1 MSISEKV
8 LDAIQILADNS
19 VKRADYD
26 RTIQAK
32 ILSCED
38 ATIGKYRCRYQDAV
52 FYAYSN
58 NTDITYSDNALVYVL
73 VPGNDFNKEKT
84 ILGTTKKLGI
94 NYITQAEGDQ
104 AYDIIGT
111 NGIESSQTFY
121 LDTNYEYEY
130 SIYEAEG
137 EKSIELDTQAI
148 EKYIKESSSI
158 IVGAAIKT
166 SIKAERQL
174 RGHYGIV
181 YNLKF
186 IDNATGKE
194 TIRSYTIDEDN
205 MVGNPYRLLYP
216 IRQYQ
221 IFDIDGPNFV
231 RVESIKIF
239 CKSFP
244 NSVPLENNTE
254 LHPDIEISQLQL
266 NGACRMSESQING
279 IAISFYTPQGTF
291 FPPGTKGGNKLITAQ
306 VRVKGKL
313 VSTDQKIPFY
323 WGKENV
329 GVTPSNPYYN
339 KYLGR
344 GWKCINSKQELD
356 SETFEWIPG
365 KNTYVMNFGEA
376 TAKDNWLKVAI
387 VYDGNV
393 ISKKIN
399 IQNLTDKTYPII
411 ESNDGTKFYYDV
423 GHPTLTVK
431 IMQKKDGV
439 VSQIK
444 DISQFQYYWAY
455 EDNTGNL
462 IELPQI
468 FGTKD
473 NPSPNDEYNQA
484 VSDLNELTND
494 IQKNANAENIRTL
507 NETIKKYDFI
517 QRVEKNQIHDVQ
529 IRNITSFGTFKC
541 SVFSGEL
548 YIGTA
553 QITLTNTLD
562 GEGLY
567 SLVINNGSAV
577 YQYNENGVAPNNK
590 TLDNPQQIPALTFTV
605 YDNQGKPLDSNMIV
619 NDSKCKVRWK
629 VPLGNDTLLV
639 DNMPVIEND
648 PNRIKTESY
657 VYYDK
662 AETLSYGIANKYDIK
677 KQNNQIQLTV
687 DYKGLNLIA
696 RTNFTFAKQGEPG
709 TNGTEYIVK
718 IIPNTTMNNPP
729 LWPMI
734 TKNIK
739 DQDYWLNYGVG
750 SSASSTKIGINVE
763 IGGNPFKAQLW
774 QNGELIW
781 QGFKVENNYE
791 GIQPDLVHWE
801 VLKNVYKQGL
811 EDYSA
816 LKITSQGKVTYLG
829 EKPSGTLETD
839 ILKITGANIIKCSIT
854 YGGRGKT
861 YYGTLPV
868 TTAQVLNKN
877 YYRIGLR
884 NFTGFRHVL
893 YTSDGINPQYDNSH
907 PFEFYCEELIKKE
920 GTEIQTWEDISNVEG
935 NHKIIYDFSAIG
947 KYQSYDE
954 TYTSTNANLLTIL
967 GEAYR
972 KGLTPNQCPARPA
985 ARYDGQ
991 CVNVAICCKMSHQNG
1006 QIIGKIKVPIH
1017 YLLNKFGLSHI
1028 NDWDGNSIQINNDG
1042 GYILSPQMGAGVKN
1056 KQNQFTG
1063 VLMGEVITPNKKES
1077 DIGLLGYAN
1086 GDRTFFLNSKNGSA
1100 IFGKTNKGQITIDP
1114 VADRGVIYSGN
1125 FWKAD
1130 NYNQNG
1136 LPKKYNYRNF
1146 PDEEE
1151 RNKEGFN
1158 QNDEKYFEP
1167 DEKYINKEG
1176 LIIDLTTPE
1185 IYFGTGNFYVT
1196 KDGYIHAKGGGNIAG
1211 WQIKDTA
1218 LQSKSGGITLDSSG
1232 KVYSGT
1238 HSSLTKTSD
1247 GFYLA
1252 ADGLSIGHQVKIEKD
1267 GIMYLGKNAVSQAYD
1282 NYWTID
1288 GSDAGSY
1295 ISFGKLVKLPKMN
1308 GNKVERDEKQNIIYE
1323 NYNQWFPATP
1333 WGGKNPDN
1341 ERLLDSGADA
1351 SKGQVNDP
1359 RGKTI
1364 YLGTDGISL
1373 GKRFSVSPSGELIA
1387 YSGTI
1392 GGWTIDSSKIYAESI
1407 QLNSDGSM
1415 KGGYAK
1421 AILNK
1426 DKPDETT
1433 NTQWSISN
1441 QGVASFNY
1449 IQANSGGKIG
1459 GWTIEPGTLTGTSN
1473 GGNKIILDANGGTIK
1488 AVNSNGAALWSIGRG
1503 GTASFNHNFYLSG
1516 TGKIQDGGSLSGGGI
1531 GMGSGA
1537 YIKPATVVTSPG
1549 GSQTLGGYIKTLIT
1563 DNLTVNHSFRYK
1575 NDWVSWNHIS
1585 YVSGIQYKNNTL
1597 YWTTNQR
1604 YILST
1609 DGSSSWDNNTGVI
1622 APSSE
1627 PHS

>member
-19 VKRADYD
+19 VKKADYD
-26 RTIQAK
+26 RTIQAQ

-58 NTDITYSDNALVYVL
+58 NTDITYSNGALVYIL
-73 VPGNDFNKEKT
+73 VPGNDFKKEKT

-111 NGIESSQTFY
+111 NGIENSQTFY

-221 IFDIDGPNFV
+221 IFDVDGPNFV

-244 NSVPLENNTE
+244 DSVPLENNTE

-313 VSTDQKIPFY
+313 VSADQKIPFY

-365 KNTYVMNFGEA
+365 KNTYVINFGEA

-399 IQNLTDKTYPII
+399 IQNLTDKIYPII

-439 VSQIK
+439 IKQIE

-462 IELPQI
+462 VELPQI
-468 FGTKD
+468 FGTE
-473 NPSPNDEYNQA
+473 SPNYKYNKA
-484 VSDLNELTND
+484 VNDLNDLTND
-494 IQKNANAENIRTL
+494 IQKNYNAENIRVL
-507 NETIKKYDFI
+507 NETLKQYDFI
-517 QRVEKNQIHDVQ
+517 QRVQGNQIHDVQ

-629 VPLGNDTLLV
+629 IPLGNDTLLV
-639 DNMPVIEND
+639 DNMLKTPND
-648 PNRIKTESY
+648 PNRIETESY

-662 AETLSYGIANKYDIK
+662 VETLSYGIANKYDIK

-687 DYKGLNLIA
+687 DYKGLNLTA

-709 TNGTEYIVK
+709 TNGTEYVVK
-718 IIPNTTMNNPP
+718 IVPNTTMDNPP

-734 TKNIK
+734 TKKEGAGYQI
-739 DQDYWLNYGVG
+739 NYGIN
-750 SSASSTKIGINVE
+750 SSAPISEINEGVDKKL
-763 IGGNPFKAQLW
+763 FKAQLW
-774 QNGELIW
+774 QDGEEIW
-781 QGFKVENNYE
+781 E
-791 GIQPDLVHWE
+791 GISNDDEYKNLKVDLIHWE
-801 VLKNVYKQGL
+801 VLKNIYNKSNNINI
-811 EDYSA
+811 EDFSA
-816 LKITSQGKVTYLG
+816 FQIPSQG
-829 EKPSGTLETD
+829 D
-839 ILKITGANIIKCSIT
+839 IQLSQWEGNLKTPEANIIKCSIT
-854 YGGRGKT
+854 YGGQGKT
-861 YYGTLPV
+861 YYGTIPII
-868 TTAQVLNKN
+868 TAWVKQEKN
-877 YYRIGLR
+877 EKNEYKEKYRIGLR

-920 GTEIQTWEDISNVEG
+920 GTEIQTWEDVSNVQG
-935 NHKIIYDFSAIG
+935 SHQITYKFFAIG
-947 KYQSYDE
+947 NYQSYDE

-985 ARYDGQ
+985 AKYDGQ
-991 CVNVAICCKMSHQNG
+991 CVNVAICCEMRQNG
-1006 QIIGKIKVPIH
+1006 EVIGQIKVPIH

-1028 NDWDGNSIQINNDG
+1028 NDWDGNSIQINNNG

-1077 DIGLLGYAN
+1077 DIGLLGYVD
-1086 GDRTFFLNSKNGSA
+1086 GDRTIFLNSRNGSA
-1100 IFGKTNKGQITIDP
+1100 LFGRANQAQITIDP
-1114 VADRGVIYSGN
+1114 TTDRGMIYSGK
-1125 FWKAD
+1125 FWK
-1130 NYNQNG
+1130 NYNQDG
-1136 LPKKYNYRNF
+1136 LPNDYKYRHF
-1146 PDEEE
+1146 PTEED
-1151 RNKEGFN
+1151 RKAKNFN
-1158 QNDEKYFEP
+1158 QNDEKYFKPNENV
-1167 DEKYINKEG
+1167 INKQG

-1196 KDGYIHAKGGGNIAG
+1196 KDGYIHAVGGGDIAN
-1211 WQIKDTA
+1211 WQIGKTT
-1218 LQSKSGGITLDSSG
+1218 LKSKTGGITLDSSG
-1232 KVYSGT
+1232 KVYSGA
-1238 HSSLTKTSD
+1238 HDDLTKTSD

-1288 GSDAGSY
+1288 GSDAGSH
-1295 ISFGKLVKLPKMN
+1295 ISFGTLINLPKLDKN
-1308 GNKVERDEKQNIIYE
+1308 GKEIKDKDGKTVYE
-1323 NYNQWFPATP
+1323 GQKWYPATP
-1333 WGGKNPDN
+1333 KSGINKNDK
-1341 ERLLDSGADA
+1341 RIKDGT
-1351 SKGQVNDP
+1351 DP
-1359 RGKTI
+1359 RSNTI

-1373 GKRFSVSPSGELIA
+1373 GKRFSVSPGGQLIA
-1387 YSGTI
+1387 YNGII
-1392 GGWTIDSSKIYAESI
+1392 GGWTIDSTKIYAESI

-1426 DKPDETT
+1426 DKPNETT

-1449 IQANSGGKIG
+1449 IKANSGGKIG
-1459 GWTIEPGTLTGTSN
+1459 GWTIQPGTLTGTSD

-1488 AVNSNGAALWSIGRG
+1488 AVNSDGAALWSIGRG
-1503 GTASFNHNFYLSG
+1503 GTASFNNNFYLSG
-1516 TGKIQDGGSLSGGGI
+1516 TGEIQGTGSLSGSGMSMGAVGSTINPASVTVPDGGTLTKYISKLIVNDLNVCKNFQYNGNKVFWRKIEFVTGIHKSQSI
-1531 GMGSGA
+1531 GKFFYYTQSLWVLGTEVTGGLTAKGVTLNLPES
-1537 YIKPATVVTSPG
+1537 KPRTSTG
-1549 GSQTLGGYIKTLIT
+1549 G
-1563 DNLTVNHSFRYK
+1563 
-1575 NDWVSWNHIS
+1575 
-1585 YVSGIQYKNNTL
+1585 
-1597 YWTTNQR
+1597 
-1604 YILST
+1604 
-1609 DGSSSWDNNTGVI
+1609 
-1622 APSSE
+1622 
-1627 PHS
+1627 

>member
-244 NSVPLENNTE
+244 ESVPLENNTE

-313 VSTDQKIPFY
+313 VSADQKIPFY

-365 KNTYVMNFGEA
+365 KNTYVINFGEA

-399 IQNLTDKTYPII
+399 IQNLTDKIYPII

-431 IMQKKDGV
+431 IMQKKDGAIK
-439 VSQIK
+439 QIE

-462 IELPQI
+462 VELPQI
-468 FGTKD
+468 FGTDD
-473 NPSPNDEYNQA
+473 NPSPNDEYNKA
-484 VSDLNELTND
+484 VSDLNDLTNN

-553 QITLTNTLD
+553 QIALTNTLD

-577 YQYNENGVAPNNK
+577 YQYNENGVAPNNR

-639 DNMPVIEND
+639 DNMPQIPND

-662 AETLSYGIANKYDIK
+662 VETLSYGIANKYDIK

-687 DYKGLNLIA
+687 DYKGLNLTA

-709 TNGTEYIVK
+709 TNGTEYVVK
-718 IIPNTTMNNPP
+718 IVPNTTMDNPP

-734 TKNIK
+734 TKKEGAGYQI
-739 DQDYWLNYGVG
+739 NYGIN
-750 SSASSTKIGINVE
+750 SSAPISEINEGVDKKL
-763 IGGNPFKAQLW
+763 FKAQLW
-774 QNGELIW
+774 QDGEEIW
-781 QGFKVENNYE
+781 E
-791 GIQPDLVHWE
+791 GISNDDEYKNLKVDLIHWE
-801 VLKNVYKQGL
+801 VLKNIYNKSNNINI
-811 EDYSA
+811 EDFSA
-816 LKITSQGKVTYLG
+816 FQIPSQG
-829 EKPSGTLETD
+829 D
-839 ILKITGANIIKCSIT
+839 IQLSQWEENFQTPEANIIKCSIT
-854 YGGRGKT
+854 YGGQGKT
-861 YYGTLPV
+861 YYGTIPII
-868 TTAQVLNKN
+868 TAWVKQEKN
-877 YYRIGLR
+877 ENNEYKEKYRIGLR
-884 NFTGFRHVL
+884 DFTGFRHVL

-907 PFEFYCEELIKKE
+907 PFEFYCEELIDDV
-920 GTEIQTWEDISNVEG
+920 WEDISNVQG
-935 NHKIIYDFSAIG
+935 NHQITYDFSAIG
-947 KYQSYDE
+947 NYQSYDK
-954 TYTSTNANLLTIL
+954 TYIPTNANLLTIL

-972 KGLTPNQCPARPA
+972 DGLTPNQCPARPA

-991 CVNVAICCKMSHQNG
+991 CVNVAIYCEMRQNG
-1006 QIIGKIKVPIH
+1006 EIIGKIKVPIH

-1028 NDWDGNSIQINNDG
+1028 NDWDGNSIQINNNG

-1077 DIGLLGYAN
+1077 DIGLLGYVD
-1086 GDRTFFLNSKNGSA
+1086 GDRTIFLNSRNGSA
-1100 IFGKTNKGQITIDP
+1100 LFGRANQAQITIDP
-1114 VADRGVIYSGN
+1114 TTDRGMIYSGK
-1125 FWKAD
+1125 FWK
-1130 NYNQNG
+1130 NYNQDG
-1136 LPKKYNYRNF
+1136 LPNDYKYRHF
-1146 PDEEE
+1146 PTEED
-1151 RNKEGFN
+1151 RKAKNFN
-1158 QNDEKYFEP
+1158 QNDEKYFKPNENV
-1167 DEKYINKEG
+1167 INKQG

-1196 KDGYIHAKGGGNIAG
+1196 KDGYIHAVGGGDIAN
-1211 WQIKDTA
+1211 WQIGKTI
-1218 LQSKSGGITLDSSG
+1218 LKSKTGGITLDSSG
-1232 KVYSGT
+1232 KVYSGEHNALIPYQIDKDGNPVIDET
-1238 HSSLTKTSD
+1238 TGEPKTVNKA

-1252 ADGLSIGHQVKIEKD
+1252 ANGLSIGDKFKVSDQGRLFIGEGAVKGDTDCKYWDINGYIETKN
-1267 GIMYLGKNAVSQAYD
+1267 GKPVYD
-1282 NYWTID
+1282 ENGKIKRR
-1288 GSDAGSY
+1288 SY
-1295 ISFGKLVKLPKMN
+1295 ISYGGITSFSKAITV
-1308 GNKVERDEKQNIIYE
+1308 DE
-1323 NYNQWFPATP
+1323 
-1333 WGGKNPDN
+1333 
-1341 ERLLDSGADA
+1341 DA
-1351 SKGQVNDP
+1351 SHAQKKAETVY
-1359 RGKTI
+1359 I
-1364 YLGTDGISL
+1364 GTDGITL
-1373 GKRFSVSPSGELIA
+1373 GKRFSVDKNGKLIA
-1387 YSGTI
+1387 YSGII
-1392 GGWTIDSSKIYAESI
+1392 GGWTIDSSRIYAKNADLDSI
-1407 QLNSDGSM
+1407 SIELNKNGSI
-1415 KGGYAK
+1415 KGGYSSVYVD
-1421 AILNK
+1421 K
-1426 DKPDETT
+1426 DHPNE

-1441 QGVASFNY
+1441 KGVASFNY
-1449 IQANSGGKIG
+1449 IKANSGGKIG
-1459 GWTIEPGTLTGTSN
+1459 CWTIDGNSLKTGNVTIDKNGSISTTNWSINSDGTSTFKNVTTFTLNGTGTVAGGSLSSGGGGIGMNSGGGWVTPGTVRTSN
-1473 GGNKIILDANGGTIK
+1473 GGNQTLADFIDLRVDNLIVNKTFTYNNTQVKWRKLTVVTNVQKGAGNGWLNVAK
-1488 AVNSNGAALWSIGRG
+1488 DSLYV
-1503 GTASFNHNFYLSG
+1503 LSSD
-1516 TGKIQDGGSLSGGGI
+1516 TWSGGGNHFQVY
-1531 GMGSGA
+1531 S
-1537 YIKPATVVTSPG
+1537 
-1549 GSQTLGGYIKTLIT
+1549 
-1563 DNLTVNHSFRYK
+1563 NL
-1575 NDWVSWNHIS
+1575 
-1585 YVSGIQYKNNTL
+1585 
-1597 YWTTNQR
+1597 
-1604 YILST
+1604 
-1609 DGSSSWDNNTGVI
+1609 
-1622 APSSE
+1622 
-1627 PHS
+1627 

>member
-166 SIKAERQL
+166 SIKVERQL

-244 NSVPLENNTE
+244 DSVPLENNAE

-313 VSTDQKIPFY
+313 VSADQKIPFY

-365 KNTYVMNFGEA
+365 KNTYVINFGEA

-439 VSQIK
+439 IKQIE

-462 IELPQI
+462 VELPQ
-468 FGTKD
+468 T
-473 NPSPNDEYNQA
+473 A
-484 VSDLNELTND
+484 DLNSRYNFLKAEIADMEAKIKAGTAFENEVAANED
-494 IQKNANAENIRTL
+494 FQEYKGQFKN
-507 NETIKKYDFI
+507 YDFI
-517 QRVEKNQIHDVQ
+517 QRVQGNQIHDVQ

-541 SVFSGEL
+541 SVFLGEL

-590 TLDNPQQIPALTFTV
+590 TLDNPQQVPALTFTV

-662 AETLSYGIANKYDIK
+662 AEILSYGIANKYDIK

-687 DYKGLNLIA
+687 DYKGLNLTT

-709 TNGTEYIVK
+709 TNGTEYVVK
-718 IIPNTTMNNPP
+718 IVPNTTMNNPP

-734 TKNIK
+734 TKNIEDK
-739 DQDYWLNYGVG
+739 DYWLNYGVG
-750 SSASSTKIGINVE
+750 SSESSTKIGINVE

-774 QNGELIW
+774 QNGELLW

-829 EKPSGTLETD
+829 EKPPETTETN
-839 ILKITGANIIKCSIT
+839 ILKIAGANIIKCSIT
-854 YGGRGKT
+854 YGGQGKT

-907 PFEFYCEELIKKE
+907 PFEFYCEELIEDTQK
-920 GTEIQTWEDISNVEG
+920 GVSIWEDVSNVQG
-935 NHKIIYDFSAIG
+935 SHQITYTFSAIG
-947 KYQSYDE
+947 NYQSYDE
-954 TYTSTNANLLTIL
+954 TYTSTNVNLLTIL

-991 CVNVAICCKMSHQNG
+991 CVNVAICCEMRQNG
-1006 QIIGKIKVPIH
+1006 EVIGQIKVPIH

-1028 NDWDGNSIQINNDG
+1028 NDWDGNSVQVNTDG

-1056 KQNQFTG
+1056 SSNQFTG

-1086 GDRTFFLNSKNGSA
+1086 GDRTIFLNSRNGSA
-1100 IFGKTNKGQITIDP
+1100 LFGRANQAQITIDP
-1114 VADRGVIYSGN
+1114 TTDRGMIYSGK
-1125 FWKAD
+1125 FWKS
-1130 NYNQNG
+1130 YNQDG
-1136 LPKKYNYRNF
+1136 LPKDYKYRHF
-1146 PDEEE
+1146 PTEEDRKAE
-1151 RNKEGFN
+1151 NFN
-1158 QNDEKYFEP
+1158 QNDEKYFKPNESV
-1167 DEKYINKEG
+1167 INKQG
-1176 LIIDLTTPE
+1176 LVIDLTTPE

-1196 KDGYIHAKGGGNIAG
+1196 KDGYIHAVGGGDIAN
-1211 WQIKDTA
+1211 WQIGKTT
-1218 LQSKSGGITLDSSG
+1218 LKSKSGGITLDSSG
-1232 KVYSGT
+1232 KVYSGA
-1238 HSSLTKTSD
+1238 HDDLTKTSD

-1252 ADGLSIGHQVKIEKD
+1252 ADGLSIGHQVKIKKD

-1288 GSDAGSY
+1288 GSDAGSH
-1295 ISFGKLVKLPKMN
+1295 ISFGTLINLSKLDKDGKEIKDKDGKTV
-1308 GNKVERDEKQNIIYE
+1308 YE
-1323 NYNQWFPATP
+1323 GYKWYPATP
-1333 WGGKNPDN
+1333 KSGIN
-1341 ERLLDSGADA
+1341 EKDKRITDGT
-1351 SKGQVNDP
+1351 DP

-1392 GGWTIDSSKIYAESI
+1392 GGWIIDSSKIYAESI

-1415 KGGYAK
+1415 KGGYAN

-1426 DKPDETT
+1426 NKPNETT

-1449 IQANSGGKIG
+1449 IQANKGGKIG
-1459 GWTIEPGTLTGTSN
+1459 GWTIKPGTLTGTSD

-1488 AVNSNGAALWSIGRG
+1488 AVNSDGAALWSIGRG

>member
-19 VKRADYD
+19 VKKADYD
-26 RTIQAK
+26 RTIQAQ

-58 NTDITYSDNALVYVL
+58 NTDITYSNGALVYIL

-111 NGIESSQTFY
+111 NGIESSPTFY

-137 EKSIELDTQAI
+137 EKSIELNTQAI

-244 NSVPLENNTE
+244 DSVPLENNTE

-313 VSTDQKIPFY
+313 VSADQKIPFY

-365 KNTYVMNFGEA
+365 KNTYVINFGEA

-399 IQNLTDKTYPII
+399 IQNLTDKMYPVI

-439 VSQIK
+439 IKQIE

-462 IELPQI
+462 VELPQI
-468 FGTKD
+468 FGTED
-473 NPSPNDEYNQA
+473 NPISPNDEYNNA
-484 VSDLNELTND
+484 VNELNDLTNS

-507 NETIKKYDFI
+507 NEIIKKYDFI

-639 DNMPVIEND
+639 DNMPQIPND

-687 DYKGLNLIA
+687 DYKGLNLTA

-709 TNGTEYIVK
+709 TNGTEYVVK
-718 IIPNTTMNNPP
+718 IVPNTTMDNPP

-734 TKNIK
+734 TKKEGGGYQI
-739 DQDYWLNYGVG
+739 NYGIK
-750 SSASSTKIGINVE
+750 SSASISEINEGV
-763 IGGNPFKAQLW
+763 NKQLFKAQLW
-774 QNGELIW
+774 QDGEEIW
-781 QGFKVENNYE
+781 E
-791 GIQPDLVHWE
+791 GILNSDEYKNLKVDLIHWE
-801 VLKNVYKQGL
+801 VLKNIYNKSNNI
-811 EDYSA
+811 EDFSA
-816 LKITSQGKVTYLG
+816 FQIPSQGNIKLSQW
-829 EKPSGTLETD
+829 EENF
-839 ILKITGANIIKCSIT
+839 KIPEANIIKCSIT
-854 YGGRGKT
+854 YGGQGKT
-861 YYGTLPV
+861 YYGTIPII
-868 TTAQVLNKN
+868 TAWVKQEKDENNKCKEK
-877 YYRIGLR
+877 YRIGLR
-884 NFTGFRHVL
+884 DFTGFRHVL

-907 PFEFYCEELIKKE
+907 PFEFYCEELINNV
-920 GTEIQTWEDISNVEG
+920 WEDVSNVQG
-935 NHKIIYDFSAIG
+935 SHQITYDFFAIG
-947 KYQSYDE
+947 NYQSYDK
-954 TYTSTNANLLTIL
+954 TYTPTNANLLTIL

-972 KGLTPNQCPARPA
+972 DGLTPNQCPARPA

-991 CVNVAICCKMSHQNG
+991 CVNVAIYCEMRQNG
-1006 QIIGKIKVPIH
+1006 EIIGKIKVPIH

-1028 NDWDGNSIQINNDG
+1028 NDWDGNSIQINNNG

-1077 DIGLLGYAN
+1077 DIGLLGYVD
-1086 GDRTFFLNSKNGSA
+1086 GDRTIFLNSRNGSA
-1100 IFGKTNKGQITIDP
+1100 LFGRANQAQITIDP
-1114 VADRGVIYSGN
+1114 TTDRGMIYSGN
-1125 FWKAD
+1125 FWKS
-1130 NYNQNG
+1130 YNQDG
-1136 LPKKYNYRNF
+1136 LPNNYKYRHF
-1146 PDEEE
+1146 PTEEDRKAE
-1151 RNKEGFN
+1151 NFN
-1158 QNDEKYFEP
+1158 QNDEKYFKPNESS
-1167 DEKYINKEG
+1167 INKQG

-1196 KDGYIHAKGGGNIAG
+1196 KDGYIHAVGGGDIAN
-1211 WQIKDTA
+1211 WQIGKTT
-1218 LQSKSGGITLDSSG
+1218 LKSKSGGITLDSSG

-1238 HSSLTKTSD
+1238 HDDLTKTSD

-1288 GSDAGSY
+1288 GSDAGSH
-1295 ISFGKLVKLPKMN
+1295 ISFGALINLPKLDKN
-1308 GNKVERDEKQNIIYE
+1308 GKEIKENGKTVYE
-1323 NYNQWFPATP
+1323 GYKWYPATP
-1333 WGGKNPDN
+1333 KSGIN
-1341 ERLLDSGADA
+1341 EDDERITDGT
-1351 SKGQVNDP
+1351 DP

-1373 GKRFSVSPSGELIA
+1373 GKRFSVSPGGKLIA
-1387 YSGTI
+1387 YNGII
-1392 GGWTIDSSKIYAESI
+1392 GGWTLDSTKIYAESI

-1426 DKPDETT
+1426 NKPDETT

-1459 GWTIEPGTLTGTSN
+1459 GWTIKPGTLTGTSD
-1473 GGNKIILDANGGTIK
+1473 GGNKIILDANGGTIR
-1488 AVNSNGAALWSIGRG
+1488 AVNSDGDALWSISRG
-1503 GTASFNHNFYLSG
+1503 GSSSFGNV
-1516 TGKIQDGGSLSGGGI
+1516 TGFTLNCKGGFTSGGSLRGGGI

-1537 YIKPATVVTSPG
+1537 YVQPGKVVTSLG
-1549 GSQTLGGYIKTLIT
+1549 GSQTLGSYIETLIT
-1563 DNLTVNHSFRYK
+1563 DNLTVNRSFKYK

-1585 YVSGIQYKNNTL
+1585 YVSGIRYDNNTL

-1609 DGSSSWDNNTGVI
+1609 EGASSWEKNTGVI
-1622 APSSE
+1622 APSDK
-1627 PHS
+1627 PHP